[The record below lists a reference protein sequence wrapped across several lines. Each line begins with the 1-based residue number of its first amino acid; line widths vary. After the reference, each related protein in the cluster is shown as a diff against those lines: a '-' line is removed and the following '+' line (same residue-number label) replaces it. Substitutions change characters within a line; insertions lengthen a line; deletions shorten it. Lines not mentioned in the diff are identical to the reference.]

1 MTGKICIIIFPK
13 FKNKKYNKRAFL
25 MIGFMSILL
34 ASFTQGITGF
44 GFALI
49 AVPLLSLFIPE
60 IRNITPIIVIYSF
73 LTNIII
79 VYKSRHYI
87 DFRKIIP
94 LVIFGII
101 ATPIGTFMLIYVK
114 VKTLKIVIGLIIT
127 ITAFAMLRNFKIKIK
142 NEKVSYGIVGLL
154 SGLLNGSTGLSGPPV
169 VLFLTNQHIDKDVF
183 RSNLTFYGI
192 VTNIFAIIIFIM
204 EGIINTSVLHFTILY
219 LPALLIGVFLGIR
232 LSNKINE
239 IIFRKLTIY
248 LIELLGLYTVISTI
262 LK

>member
-1 MTGKICIIIFPK
+1 
-13 FKNKKYNKRAFL
+13 
-25 MIGFMSILL
+25 MIGFISILL
-34 ASFTQGITGF
+34 ASFIQGITGF

-87 DFRKIIP
+87 DYKKIIP
-94 LVIFGII
+94 LIIFGLM
-101 ATPIGTFMLIYVK
+101 ATPVGTFMLIYIK
-114 VKTLKIVIGLIIT
+114 AKTLKIIIGIVIT
-127 ITAFAMLRNFKIKIK
+127 ITALAMLKNFKIKIK
-142 NEKVSYGIVGLL
+142 NEKVSYGMVGLL

-192 VTNIFAIIIFIM
+192 ATNIFAIIIFIL
-204 EGIINTSVLHFTILY
+204 EGIINLSVLHFTAFY
-219 LPALLIGVFLGIR
+219 LPALLIGVLLGIK
-232 LSNKINE
+232 LSAKINE
-239 IIFRKLTIY
+239 VIFRKLTIY
-248 LIELLGLYTVISTI
+248 LISLLGLYTIIGTI
-262 LK
+262 FN

>member
-1 MTGKICIIIFPK
+1 
-13 FKNKKYNKRAFL
+13 
-25 MIGFMSILL
+25 MIGFMSVLL

-60 IRNITPIIVIYSF
+60 IRNITPIIVIYSL

-79 VYKSRHYI
+79 LYKSRHSI
-87 DFRKIIP
+87 DFKKIIP

-101 ATPIGTFMLIYVK
+101 ATPIGTFMLLYVK
-114 VKTLKIVIGLIIT
+114 VKTLKIVIGLVIT
-127 ITAFAMLRNFKIKIK
+127 TTAFAMIKNFKIKVK

-169 VLFLTNQHIDKDVF
+169 VLFLTNQDTDKEVF
-183 RSNLTFYGI
+183 RSNLSFYGI
-192 VTNIFAIIIFIM
+192 ATNIFAIILFIV
-204 EGIINTSVLHFTILY
+204 EGIINISVVKFTISY
-219 LPALLIGVFLGIR
+219 FPALLIGVFAGIR
-232 LSNKINE
+232 ISTKINE

-248 LIELLGLYTVISTI
+248 LIAILGFYTVISTI